1 MTDGTRLLGISN
13 AIVDVLS
20 HVDDD
25 FLDRIGA
32 PPGSMTL
39 IDEARAHEIYDMMGP
54 STEMSGGSVANTVA
68 GFANLGGN
76 AAYIGRV
83 ADDQLGEIF
92 VHDMRSLGVDVRL
105 KPAAAKS
112 PTARCHVLISGDG
125 QRTMQTYLGACTELS
140 VDDVSRDTVGEPAII
155 LLEGYIW
162 DLAEGPAAAE
172 KAMELAEANSS
183 RIALSLSDSF
193 CVERHRDAFHD
204 AVRTGVDIVVADE
217 DEVAAL
223 FQTDNFDDTM
233 SAMDAY
239 DNLFA
244 MTRSEKGSIIRHGN
258 ETVVQAATPVET
270 IVDTTG
276 AGDAYTAGFLY
287 GVAHGKSLK
296 ESAELGTL
304 CATRVIQQVGARIE
318 RGLLDDSGQTA

>member
-39 IDEARAHEIYDMMGP
+39 IDEARAHEIYDLMGP

-68 GFANLGGN
+68 GFANLGGS

-105 KPAAAKS
+105 TPAAAQS

-140 VDDVSRDTVGEPAII
+140 VDDVHRNTVGEPAII

-162 DLAEGPAAAE
+162 DLAEGPAVAE

-204 AVRTGVDIVVADE
+204 AVNNGVDIVVADE

-223 FQTDNFDDTM
+223 LQTTNFDDTM
-233 SAMDAY
+233 SALEAY

-258 ETVVQAATPVET
+258 ETVVQEATPVET

-318 RGLLDDSGQTA
+318 RGLLEDFGQPA

>member
-1 MTDGTRLLGISN
+1 
-13 AIVDVLS
+13 
-20 HVDDD
+20 
-25 FLDRIGA
+25 
-32 PPGSMTL
+32 
-39 IDEARAHEIYDMMGP
+39 MMGP

-162 DLAEGPAAAE
+162 DLAEGPAVAE

-244 MTRSEKGSIIRHGN
+244 MTRSEKGSIVRHGN